1 MAAPTEPP
9 ISLSPPGE
17 GDIEVTGPLG
27 RGAMG
32 EVLRASDPRLHR
44 EVALKRLDTR
54 HRGDPSATRRFVTEA
69 QLTAQLDHPG
79 VVPVHAMSV
88 GDEGPSYAMKLV
100 RGRTL
105 KAYFDEAASAKKLP
119 ANMALPARLELFLGI
134 CEPVAYAH
142 ARGVIHR
149 DLKPAN
155 IMVGSFGEVFVMDWG
170 VARLSGKEGASTA
183 PGSSDDSDGT
193 VAGEAIG
200 TPSYMSPEQARGEN
214 DSLDGRSDQYALG
227 LILYELATLKRAR
240 ASIKAGIP
248 MIVAASRGHVEP
260 IVAGR
265 EPISRELRAVIRKA
279 TAPNAGDRY
288 ADVTA
293 LANDVRHVIR
303 GEAVAAAPDST
314 VQRLGRWIGRHRER
328 VATIAMLGTLVTAL
342 SFGALV
348 ALALAVREW
357 DRAEAAARAA
367 RLVTITTTT
376 ADRAREIDQTFL
388 RYEGLLRGLVG
399 AAERAIR
406 HDEAGTVYLWT
417 DFNDP
422 SRRPAD
428 LVASQVYG
436 GPTSFDHPDIVYAVG
451 TRGAEAD
458 RKARALASLVPE
470 LKRAVVESA
479 PANADPRSMVLQV
492 GAPIVWSYVATADGV
507 MTGYPGTGVYPP
519 DYDPRARPW
528 YAQATTGEGPRWG
541 RPYVDESGMGLLV
554 SCTSPLR
561 AQDGSLLGVAGVD
574 LTVRYVVAT
583 FLAPGELPAEA
594 FLVDAEGNIVVR
606 TGERAAP
613 VGEAIPFPR
622 WGVVTAER
630 SGHAL
635 DGDTLVAWS
644 RLEAMPWTYVLS
656 GNAAELLE

>member
-9 ISLSPPGE
+9 ISLSPPGD

-44 EVALKRLDTR
+44 EVALKRLDSR
-54 HRGDPSATRRFVTEA
+54 HRGDAAATRRFVAEA

-105 KAYFDEAASAKKLP
+105 KEYFDQAAGAKRP
-119 ANMALPARLELFLGI
+119 TPSIALPARLELFLGI
-134 CEPVAYAH
+134 CEPMAYAH

-183 PGSSDDSDGT
+183 PGASDDSDGT
-193 VAGEAIG
+193 MVGEAIG

-214 DSLDGRSDQYALG
+214 DSLDARSDQYALG

-240 ASIKAGIP
+240 SSIKAGIP

-265 EPISRELRAVIRKA
+265 EPISRELRAVIKKA
-279 TAPNAGDRY
+279 TAVNAADRY

-293 LANDVRHVIR
+293 LANEVRHVIR
-303 GEAVAAAPDST
+303 GEAVVAAPDSG

-328 VATIAMLGTLVTAL
+328 VATLSMLGTLLAAL

-357 DRAEAAARAA
+357 DRAEAEDRAA

-376 ADRAREIDQTFL
+376 TDRARQIDQAFL

-417 DFNDP
+417 DFTDP
-422 SRRPAD
+422 ARRPPD

-436 GPTSFDHPDIVYAVG
+436 GPTSFDHPDIVYAKG
-451 TRGAEAD
+451 SAGPEAD
-458 RKARALASLVPE
+458 QHARALSSLVPE
-470 LKRAVVESA
+470 LQRAVVESA
-479 PANADPRSMVLQV
+479 PATADPSSMVLQV
-492 GAPIVWSYVATADGV
+492 GAPIVWSYVATVDGV
-507 MTGYPGTGVYPP
+507 MAGYPGTGVYPP
-519 DYDPRARPW
+519 DYDPRTRPW
-528 YAQATTGEGPRWG
+528 YTQGTTGEGPRWG

-561 AQDGSLLGVAGVD
+561 APDGALVGVAGVD

-583 FLAPGELPAEA
+583 FLSPGDLEAEA
-594 FLVDAEGNIVVR
+594 FLVDTDGNIVVR

-613 VGEAIPFPR
+613 LGEAVAFPR
-622 WGVVTAER
+622 WSLVTAER

-644 RLEAMPWTYVLS
+644 RLEAMPWTYVVS
-656 GNAAELLE
+656 GNAGELLE